1 VNPPIPR
8 STVALS
14 RRSLLL
20 GAAGL
25 AGGATLLAA
34 CGGGDDS
41 DAVEPTTTA
50 AAGGG
55 AGFIVNPRFPNSKV
69 LTPGSLRLAFS
80 ISDSSGALLLDGPAA
95 IAGELVGEDM
105 QAIGPIEATRRGTGL
120 SVPYWSVAL
129 DIASP
134 GIYGLRLDGAAGD
147 PQAFLIVDPSEATIP
162 VPSVAL
168 PPFDTPT
175 VDDARKVDPICTRSE
190 GTCPFHQVTL
200 SEALTAG
207 KPVVYMIG
215 TPAHCQFAT
224 CGPGLEFL
232 IDVSTSYPDV
242 TFVHAEVYSDP
253 EGTTVAPA
261 VDAIG
266 LDYEPVIWVTDASGI
281 VQQRIDIVW
290 DETDLVAMLQSSLG

>member
-1 VNPPIPR
+1 MTPPLPR

-25 AGGATLLAA
+25 AGAGSLLAA
-34 CGGGDDS
+34 CGGGDDDS
-41 DAVEPTTTA
+41 ASTSTGGQS
-50 AAGGG
+50 AGGD
-55 AGFIVNPRFPNSKV
+55 GFVINPRFPNSMV
-69 LTPGSLRLAFS
+69 LTPGNVRLAFS
-80 ISDSSGALLLDGPAA
+80 ISDEQGALLLDGPAT
-95 IAGELVGEDM
+95 ISGDLVD
-105 QAIGPIEATRRGTGL
+105 QDRTVLAPIQATRHGTGL
-120 SVPYWSVAL
+120 SVPYWSVMA
-129 DIASP
+129 DIATP

-147 PQAFLIVDPSEATIP
+147 AQAFLLVDPSEAMIP
-162 VPSVAL
+162 VPSQPL

-175 VDDARKVDPICTRSE
+175 VDDARGVDPICTRTD
-190 GTCPFHQVTL
+190 GTCPFHEITL
-200 SEALTAG
+200 TEALALG
-207 KPVVYMIG
+207 KPVVYMVG

-232 IDVSTSYPDV
+232 IDVAKSHPDV

-266 LDYEPVIWVTDASGI
+266 LDYEPVMWVTDAGGV
-281 VQQRIDIVW
+281 VQRRIDIVW
-290 DETDLVAMLQSSLG
+290 DESDLVTLLKSALG

>member
-1 VNPPIPR
+1 VNPPFPP
-8 STVALS
+8 SVALS

-20 GAAGL
+20 GAASL

-34 CGGGDDS
+34 CGGGDD
-41 DAVEPTTTA
+41 DAAPATTA
-50 AAGGG
+50 AD
-55 AGFIVNPRFPNSKV
+55 GFIVNPRFPNSKV
-69 LTPGSLRLAFS
+69 LTPGDVRLAFS
-80 ISDSSGALLLDGPAA
+80 ISDSAGALLLEGPAT
-95 IAGELVGEDM
+95 ISGELVDQDM
-105 QAIGPIEATRRGTGL
+105 QVMAPIVATRRGTGL
-120 SVPYWSVAL
+120 SVPYWSVEAE
-129 DIASP
+129 IASP
-134 GIYGLRLDGAAGD
+134 GIYGLRLDGAAGE
-147 PQAFLIVDPSEATIP
+147 PQAFLLVDPNEATIP

-168 PPFDTPT
+168 PAFDTPT
-175 VDDARKVDPICTRSE
+175 VADARQVDPICTRTD
-190 GTCPFHQVTL
+190 GTCPFHEVTL
-200 SEALTAG
+200 TDALARN

-232 IDVSTSYPDV
+232 IDVAASYPDV

-281 VQQRIDIVW
+281 VRQRIDIVW
-290 DETDLVAMLQSSLG
+290 DETDLVALLGSALG